1 MFAMQ
6 KIFSNKIW
14 FAGSVILSWGV
25 MVNAPEA
32 SAQRSQM
39 TNADGT
45 TAPAVGGTTPA
56 QGGSDRKG
64 TPSTQ
69 GSSDGRGTSAAQG
82 SSDETG
88 TSPRQ
93 DNSTEVGTSSMQGSS
108 EGTATTPGGS
118 TPESSDA
125 AQPGDTGTPPPA
137 VPATSLTTA
146 PKAPVG
152 NGKPLIGIQMCPP
165 KQLAYFLRI
174 NEPASR
180 IRIKSAEMKCRQRF
194 IQAGMDPNISID
206 DAMALGKPVINIYL
220 KKSVGQNILA
230 HGFCMEAFLCQ
241 YQRRP
246 TGKVD
251 LVRYVRIGESPEV
264 YSGADFEDKVVM
276 LVDAYLSARHHQIKE
291 ASAAQKKSKST
302 AKGKKTK

>member
-6 KIFSNKIW
+6 KIFSDKPISARRLAVW

-45 TAPAVGGTTPA
+45 TAPAVGGTSTA
-56 QGGSDRKG
+56 RGSTAG
-64 TPSTQ
+64 T
-69 GSSDGRGTSAAQG
+69 GTSAAQG
-82 SSDETG
+82 SSTGAG
-88 TSPRQ
+88 TSAAQ
-93 DNSTEVGTSSMQGSS
+93 GISTGS
-108 EGTATTPGGS
+108 ATTPGGS
-118 TPESSDA
+118 TPEASNA

-137 VPATSLTTA
+137 VPATSAMNA

-152 NGKPLIGIQMCPP
+152 NGKPQIGIQMCPP
-165 KQLAYFLRI
+165 KQLAHFLRI

-194 IQAGMDPNISID
+194 VQAGMDPNISID

-276 LVDAYLSARHHQIKE
+276 LVDAYLSARHHQIKQ
-291 ASAAQKKSKST
+291 ASAAQKKSKSP